1 MEIKKKLLF
10 LLLML
15 TCGLGAAWAQQQ
27 QQHVTIAPTQNGSV
41 TVDNYAPYSGET
53 VTITVSPDPGYV
65 LNNLQATC
73 ENEGN
78 VVTLNLTELGNGRY
92 TFTMP
97 ELDVTISATFEHKL
111 YQVEVEEPLEGE
123 HGFVMVDNI
132 GHSDNKFYMGE
143 TVSLLVSTDTG
154 YALKVL
160 EATYEEGTTEVKLP
174 LTPAENDNYTF
185 VMPAADVHVHWIVDK
200 AQYTISITESAHGKV
215 VADKTTAQFG
225 EEVTLTATPDDN
237 YLLESLNVAY
247 TNGFPVT
254 VTNNKFTMPAAN
266 VVVSAT
272 FKAKTYNIAVAP
284 TEHGTVTAPASAE
297 YDSPVEFSVTPDP
310 GYVLGSIKVIYTQGS
325 DKTEIPVSQTQSGSY
340 TFTMP
345 GTDVTI
351 VAAFE
356 PATYSITVAPT
367 EHGTVTAPASAR
379 FGETVSGVVATPD
392 KGYEIDEIYYTYDV
406 GGSVPD
412 PKFDIENGT
421 FTMPGTDVTIVA
433 TFKLITYAIT
443 VAPTEHGTITAPASA
458 EYDSPVEFT
467 VTPDPGY
474 VLGSIKVI
482 YTQGSDKTEI
492 PVSQTQS
499 GSYTFTMPG
508 TDVTIVAAFEPA
520 TYSITVAPTEHGTV
534 TAPASARFGETVSGV
549 VATPD
554 KGYEIDEIYYTYDV
568 GGSVPDPK
576 FDIENGTFT
585 MPGTDVTIVATF
597 KLITYA
603 ITVAPTEHGT
613 VSVPGNAA
621 PDTQVE
627 FAVTPEPGYRLSSI
641 KVIYTQ
647 GPDETEIPMSQT
659 ESGSYTFTM
668 PDADVTVVAA
678 FERYAY
684 VITVAPTEH
693 GTVSVPDVAAPDA
706 QVEFTVTP
714 DAGYR
719 LSSIKVIYAQG
730 PDETEIAMSQTGS
743 GTYTFTMPDAD
754 VTIVAAFEEEV
765 ATGINDVN
773 ASTGAHVRYFDLQGR
788 YIGTTLSGARPG
800 VYVTSDGRKVVK

>member
-27 QQHVTIAPTQNGSV
+27 QQHVTIVPTQNGSV

-73 ENEGN
+73 EKEGN

-111 YQVEVEEPLEGE
+111 YQVEVEEALEGE

-174 LTPAENDNYTF
+174 LTPAENNNYTF

-310 GYVLGSIKVIYTQGS
+310 GYVLGSIKVIYNQGS
-325 DKTEIPVSQTQSGSY
+325 NETEVPLAHNESGTY

-367 EHGTVTAPASAR
+367 EHGQVSAPASAR

-443 VAPTEHGTITAPASA
+443 VAPTEHGTVTAPASA
-458 EYDSPVEFT
+458 EYDSPVEFS

-482 YTQGSDKTEI
+482 YNQGSNETEV
-492 PVSQTQS
+492 PLAHNES
-499 GSYTFTMPG
+499 GTYTFTMPG

-520 TYSITVAPTEHGTV
+520 TYSITVAPTEHGQV
-534 TAPASARFGETVSGV
+534 SAPASARFGETVSGV

-603 ITVAPTEHGT
+603 ITVAPSEHGT

-754 VTIVAAFEEEV
+754 VTIVAAFEQEV

-773 ASTGAHVRYFDLQGR
+773 ASTGAQVRYFDLQGR

>member
-225 EEVTLTATPDDN
+225 EEVTLTTTPDDN

-297 YDSPVEFSVTPDP
+297 YDSPVEFSVTPAP

-325 DKTEIPVSQTQSGSY
+325 DETEIPVSQTQSGSY

-345 GTDVTI
+345 D
-351 VAAFE
+351 A
-356 PATYSITVAPT
+356 
-367 EHGTVTAPASAR
+367 
-379 FGETVSGVVATPD
+379 
-392 KGYEIDEIYYTYDV
+392 
-406 GGSVPD
+406 
-412 PKFDIENGT
+412 
-421 FTMPGTDVTIVA
+421 
-433 TFKLITYAIT
+433 
-443 VAPTEHGTITAPASA
+443 
-458 EYDSPVEFT
+458 
-467 VTPDPGY
+467 
-474 VLGSIKVI
+474 
-482 YTQGSDKTEI
+482 
-492 PVSQTQS
+492 
-499 GSYTFTMPG
+499 
-508 TDVTIVAAFEPA
+508 DVTIVAAFEPA

-613 VSVPGNAA
+613 VSVP
-621 PDTQVE
+621 
-627 FAVTPEPGYRLSSI
+627 
-641 KVIYTQ
+641 
-647 GPDETEIPMSQT
+647 
-659 ESGSYTFTM
+659 
-668 PDADVTVVAA
+668 
-678 FERYAY
+678 
-684 VITVAPTEH
+684 
-693 GTVSVPDVAAPDA
+693 DVAAPDA

-773 ASTGAHVRYFDLQGR
+773 ASTGAQVRYFDLQGR

>member
-1 MEIKKKLLF
+1 M
-10 LLLML
+10 
-15 TCGLGAAWAQQQ
+15 
-27 QQHVTIAPTQNGSV
+27 
-41 TVDNYAPYSGET
+41 
-53 VTITVSPDPGYV
+53 
-65 LNNLQATC
+65 
-73 ENEGN
+73 
-78 VVTLNLTELGNGRY
+78 
-92 TFTMP
+92 
-97 ELDVTISATFEHKL
+97 
-111 YQVEVEEPLEGE
+111 
-123 HGFVMVDNI
+123 
-132 GHSDNKFYMGE
+132 
-143 TVSLLVSTDTG
+143 
-154 YALKVL
+154 
-160 EATYEEGTTEVKLP
+160 
-174 LTPAENDNYTF
+174 
-185 VMPAADVHVHWIVDK
+185 
-200 AQYTISITESAHGKV
+200 
-215 VADKTTAQFG
+215 
-225 EEVTLTATPDDN
+225 
-237 YLLESLNVAY
+237 
-247 TNGFPVT
+247 
-254 VTNNKFTMPAAN
+254 
-266 VVVSAT
+266 
-272 FKAKTYNIAVAP
+272 AP
-284 TEHGTVTAPASAE
+284 TEHG
-297 YDSPVEFSVTPDP
+297 
-310 GYVLGSIKVIYTQGS
+310 KVS
-325 DKTEIPVSQTQSGSY
+325 
-340 TFTMP
+340 
-345 GTDVTI
+345 
-351 VAAFE
+351 
-356 PATYSITVAPT
+356 
-367 EHGTVTAPASAR
+367 APASAR

-474 VLGSIKVI
+474 VLG
-482 YTQGSDKTEI
+482 
-492 PVSQTQS
+492 
-499 GSYTFTMPG
+499 
-508 TDVTIVAAFEPA
+508 
-520 TYSITVAPTEHGTV
+520 
-534 TAPASARFGETVSGV
+534 
-549 VATPD
+549 
-554 KGYEIDEIYYTYDV
+554 
-568 GGSVPDPK
+568 
-576 FDIENGTFT
+576 
-585 MPGTDVTIVATF
+585 
-597 KLITYA
+597 
-603 ITVAPTEHGT
+603 
-613 VSVPGNAA
+613 
-621 PDTQVE
+621 
-627 FAVTPEPGYRLSSI
+627 SI

-773 ASTGAHVRYFDLQGR
+773 ASTGAQVRYFDLQGR